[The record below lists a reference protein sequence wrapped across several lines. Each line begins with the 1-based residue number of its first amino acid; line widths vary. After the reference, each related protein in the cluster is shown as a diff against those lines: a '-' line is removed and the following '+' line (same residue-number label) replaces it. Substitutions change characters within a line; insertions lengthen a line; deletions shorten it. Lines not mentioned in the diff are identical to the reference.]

1 MGVAHGDKKI
11 TDEEL
16 ANHVGPRAIEYLLD
30 AFTVET
36 DKGVDLALDL
46 TLIST
51 FRQNTT
57 LRVSLKQS
65 PTTPITVPRNQIDA
79 INVKLD
85 LTKLSVEEAKN
96 LKQFQNKFMKIRVRS
111 GNLFYRT
118 DNIAGVLFNGRLDND
133 IFAEGDAIS
142 ALIAVFTTPLPICF
156 VNTRI
161 SPGLHP

>member
-1 MGVAHGDKKI
+1 M
-11 TDEEL
+11 
-16 ANHVGPRAIEYLLD
+16 
-30 AFTVET
+30 
-36 DKGVDLALDL
+36 
-46 TLIST
+46 
-51 FRQNTT
+51 
-57 LRVSLKQS
+57 RVSLKQS

-133 IFAEGDAIS
+133 IFAEGDG
-142 ALIAVFTTPLPICF
+142 VYVRTP
-156 VNTRI
+156 
-161 SPGLHP
+161 